1 MSRRKVNSIQKLNK
15 EHQID
20 DVNEVQQFLPAQHNK
35 GKIKDNA
42 IKALVRSNIFR
53 HKVFK
58 NKKGKGSY
66 NRQSFKNKDYNQ
78 NCNPCLFEF
87 VLQFYIVL

>member
-1 MSRRKVNSIQKLNK
+1 MSKQKTNSMQKLNK

-20 DVNEVQQFLPAQHNK
+20 GVNEVQQFLPAQHNK

-66 NRQSFKNKDYNQ
+66 NRKSFKNKDYNQ

>member
-1 MSRRKVNSIQKLNK
+1 MF
-15 EHQID
+15 E
-20 DVNEVQQFLPAQHNK
+20 HNK

-42 IKALVRSNIFR
+42 IKALVKSNLCK

-66 NRQSFKNKDYNQ
+66 SRKNVKYKN
-78 NCNPCLFEF
+78 NGCLNGNHYFISKF
-87 VLQFYIVL
+87 IFLNLYIVVF